1 MKKAF
6 NIIEREFE
14 KSILLDVSYRGDRK
28 KKTIVIFCHGYKGF
42 KDWGYWNAM
51 AEKYAEENLFFLKFN
66 FSHNGGTI
74 NNPID
79 FPDLTAFGENN
90 FIKELDDLETV
101 ISWIT
106 SPINTYS
113 KEINTKEIILIGH
126 SRGGG
131 IVTIKASEDKRITK
145 VITLAGVSDYK
156 SRFPVGQELANWERE
171 GVTFI
176 ENSRTKQQ
184 MPHYFQFYTNFIE
197 NEQRLTISKAIK
209 NLSKPYLIVHGT
221 ADETVTLKEA
231 KDLHSWNTKSELFTI
246 QNANH
251 VFGSSH
257 PCDKETL
264 PVDLQI
270 AITKTIGFIKK

>member
-1 MKKAF
+1 MRKAF

-14 KSILLDVSYRGDRK
+14 KSILLDVSYRGDGK
-28 KKTIVIFCHGYKGF
+28 KKPIVIFCHGYKGF

-106 SPINTYS
+106 SPINSYS

-131 IVTIKASEDKRITK
+131 IVSIKASEDRRVSK

-156 SRFPVGQELANWERE
+156 SRFPVGQELAHWEKE
-171 GVTFI
+171 GVAFI

-209 NLSKPYLIVHGT
+209 NLSKPYLIIHGT
-221 ADETVTLKEA
+221 ADETVPLKEA

-257 PCDKETL
+257 PCYKETL

-270 AITKTIGFIKK
+270 AITKTIGFIKE

>member
-1 MKKAF
+1 MKKAS
-6 NIIEREFE
+6 NIIEREHE
-14 KSILLDVSYRGDRK
+14 KSILLDVSYRGDGK
-28 KKTIVIFCHGYKGF
+28 KKPIVIFCHGYKGF

-51 AEKYAEENLFFLKFN
+51 AEKYAEANLFFLKFN
-66 FSHNGGTI
+66 FSYNGGTI
-74 NNPID
+74 NEPID
-79 FPDLTAFGENN
+79 FSDLKAFGENN
-90 FIKELDDLETV
+90 FTRELDDLETV

-106 SPINTYS
+106 SPLNTYS
-113 KEINTKEIILIGH
+113 KEINTNEIILIGH

-131 IVTIKASEDKRITK
+131 IVSIKASEDRRVSK

-156 SRFPVGQELANWERE
+156 SRFPVGEELAHWEKE
-171 GVTFI
+171 GVAFI

-221 ADETVTLKEA
+221 ADETVPLKEA

-270 AITKTIGFIKK
+270 AITKTIGFIKE

>member
-1 MKKAF
+1 MKKAS
-6 NIIEREFE
+6 NIIEREHE
-14 KSILLDVSYRGDRK
+14 KSILLDVSYRGDGK
-28 KKTIVIFCHGYKGF
+28 KKPIVIFCHGYKGF

-51 AEKYAEENLFFLKFN
+51 AEKYAEANFFFLKFN
-66 FSHNGGTI
+66 FSYNGGTI
-74 NNPID
+74 NEPID

-90 FIKELDDLETV
+90 FIRELDDLETV

-106 SPINTYS
+106 SPLNTYS
-113 KEINTKEIILIGH
+113 KEININEIILIGH

-131 IVTIKASEDKRITK
+131 IVSIKASEDRRVSK

-156 SRFPVGQELANWERE
+156 SRFPVGQELAHWEKE
-171 GVTFI
+171 GVVFI

-209 NLSKPYLIVHGT
+209 NLSKPYLILHGT
-221 ADETVTLKEA
+221 ADETVPLKEA

-270 AITKTIGFIKK
+270 AITKTIGFIKE

>member
-1 MKKAF
+1 MKKSS

-14 KSILLDVSYRGDRK
+14 KSILLDVSYCDDGK
-28 KKTIVIFCHGYKGF
+28 KKPIVIFCHGYKGF

-51 AEKYAEENLFFLKFN
+51 AENYAEENLFFLKFN

-74 NNPID
+74 NNPIV

-156 SRFPVGQELANWERE
+156 SRFPVGQELAHWERE

>member
-1 MKKAF
+1 MKKAS
-6 NIIEREFE
+6 NIIEREHE
-14 KSILLDVSYRGDRK
+14 KSILLDVSYRGDGK
-28 KKTIVIFCHGYKGF
+28 KKPIVIFCHGYKGF

-51 AEKYAEENLFFLKFN
+51 AEKYAEANLFFLKFN
-66 FSHNGGTI
+66 FSYNGGTI
-74 NNPID
+74 NEPID
-79 FPDLTAFGENN
+79 FSDLKAFGENN
-90 FIKELDDLETV
+90 FTRELDDLETV

-106 SPINTYS
+106 SPLNTYS
-113 KEINTKEIILIGH
+113 KEINTNEIILIGH

-131 IVTIKASEDKRITK
+131 IVSIKASEDRRVSK

-156 SRFPVGQELANWERE
+156 SRFPVGKELAHWEKE
-171 GVTFI
+171 GVAFI

-270 AITKTIGFIKK
+270 AITKTIGFIKE

>member
-1 MKKAF
+1 MRKAF

-14 KSILLDVSYRGDRK
+14 KSILLDVSYRGDGK
-28 KKTIVIFCHGYKGF
+28 KKPIVIFCHGYKGF
-42 KDWGYWNAM
+42 KDWGYWNTM
-51 AEKYAEENLFFLKFN
+51 AENYAEANLFFLKFN

-156 SRFPVGQELANWERE
+156 SRFPVGQELAHWERE

>member
-1 MKKAF
+1 MF
-6 NIIEREFE
+6 HIVGME
-14 KSILLDVSYRGDRK
+14 K
-28 KKTIVIFCHGYKGF
+28 KKPIVIFCHGYKGF

-51 AEKYAEENLFFLKFN
+51 AEKYAEENLFFIKFN

-106 SPINTYS
+106 SPINSYS

-145 VITLAGVSDYK
+145 VITLAGVSNYK
-156 SRFPVGQELANWERE
+156 SRFPVGQELAHWERE

-270 AITKTIGFIKK
+270 AITKTIGFIKE